1 MDGALVLFSERR
13 EGQSARSVS
22 NWDNYVDT
30 KWHSLDSNKMCCSST
45 AANHEFLGVSQ
56 TLYIQII
63 IETLQQFKHA
73 YSVGFPV
80 ICKNTVLPKEMV
92 KNK

>member
-13 EGQSARSVS
+13 EGQSALSVS

-45 AANHEFLGVSQ
+45 AANHEFLTVSQ
-56 TLYIQII
+56 KLYIQII
-63 IETLQQFKHA
+63 I
-73 YSVGFPV
+73 
-80 ICKNTVLPKEMV
+80 
-92 KNK
+92 